1 MSRTGTLI
9 ETPRL
14 RLRVFRDDD
23 VDVFCEYRSHPDV
36 ARYQGWSVPVSREAG
51 ASDIR
56 EFGGTDPAAPG
67 WFLYAIE
74 AKASGLL
81 IGEIGVH
88 LHENMMQADI
98 GFTLAPA
105 HQGMGLATEATAA
118 TVDSYLARGLR
129 RISADCDAR
138 NIRSAALLE
147 RVGFRFEGL
156 RTSNRYAKG
165 EWIDELFFGMV
176 SEYRQAT

>member
-1 MSRTGTLI
+1 MSPKSTLL

-14 RLRVFRDDD
+14 RLRTFRDDD
-23 VDVFCEYRSHPDV
+23 VDAFCEYRSHPDV
-36 ARYQGWSVPVSREAG
+36 ARYQGWSAPVSREAG

-56 EFGGTDPAAPG
+56 EYGGTDPSAPG
-67 WFLYAIE
+67 WFMYAIE
-74 AKASGLL
+74 AKTSGLL

-88 LHENMMQADI
+88 LHENRMQADI

-105 HQGMGLATEATAA
+105 HQGMGLATEALTA

-156 RTSNRYAKG
+156 RKSNRHAKG
-165 EWIDELFFGMV
+165 EWVDELFFGMV
-176 SEYRQAT
+176 SECRKPT